1 MARMSDESQ
10 FVVPPSFIAL
20 YLEPGRFKPRAPR
33 DEIAARYE
41 LCEDLA
47 QMLTEQ
53 ALDKRWQLG
62 VDEEAVLTRM
72 HSGLLAPGS
81 VLSEP
86 EAQWVL
92 TRLAELLEWPPLAA
106 GP

>member
-1 MARMSDESQ
+1 
-10 FVVPPSFIAL
+10 
-20 YLEPGRFKPRAPR
+20 
-33 DEIAARYE
+33 
-41 LCEDLA
+41 
-47 QMLTEQ
+47 
-53 ALDKRWQLG
+53 

-86 EAQWVL
+86 EAQWVV